1 MTATLPDGQL
11 DPAALAAGVLRDD
24 DHDRAAH
31 ADAPLLDGALRG
43 DEQRPERS
51 LREVLRVGGPST
63 ALVLF
68 GVNSVDELDR
78 AAIATLGPDIQ
89 RTFGISDAALGAL
102 VSVGAVAT
110 LLGAIPLGFLADRW
124 ARRRIIGIASLVW
137 AAAAALGGLTSSA
150 LQLGA
155 TRVLNGVAKGTEPV
169 QRSLL
174 ADSYPIDGRGRVFA
188 LHGFADRVGL
198 ALGPVAAGGI
208 AVAAGGDEGWRVAL
222 AVLAIP
228 ALVLAVL
235 TFRLREPQRGTY
247 EVEAVLG
254 ASGGLAPAD
263 PTEAAARAADEP
275 RVSFSAGFDRLK
287 KIQSFY
293 ATMCALG
300 ALGLALVGTP
310 AVLNLLLEQQYG
322 LDAVGRG
329 LVTTGTTIGGA
340 IGVIV
345 GGRQSDSLFRKD
357 PPRIFVLIGIA
368 LIGFGLLYAPGLYMP
383 NPVLFTL
390 YFSVL
395 SALVSLP
402 IAALTTVVS
411 AVVPFRLRGLGFAM
425 ITLYLVLVGGLGG
438 SLLTGALSDAFGE
451 RTALAVA
458 VPLGC
463 IPAGVILLRAA
474 RFVRRD
480 LSLVVEELLEEEQ
493 EQARVRE
500 HGQGPLLQARGID
513 FSYGKV
519 QVLFD
524 CSIEVSRG
532 EVLALLG
539 TNGAGKSTLLRV
551 ITGLGLPSRGVVRLE
566 GQTIT
571 YLEAEDRVARGIV
584 QLPGGKAIFPGMTVG
599 ENLLV
604 GVHSYVWD
612 RDRVQFKLAEVLEL
626 FPRLADR
633 IDQPAGLLSGGE
645 QQQLALAKA
654 LLLDPVVLCIDE
666 LSLGLAPVIVQDL
679 LQIIQAL
686 KARGLTMVI
695 VEQSLN
701 VALSI
706 ADRAV
711 FMEKGQVKF
720 QGPAQELLDRD
731 DLVRAVFLGAGE
743 QG

>member
-1 MTATLPDGQL
+1 MTAILPDQTV
-11 DPAALAAGVLRDD
+11 DPAALAASVLRDD
-24 DHDRAAH
+24 EDDQAAH
-31 ADAPLLDGALRG
+31 AEGPLRDELLRG
-43 DEQRPERS
+43 SEDKPERS
-51 LREVLRVGGPST
+51 LRDVLKVGGPST

-68 GVNSVDELDR
+68 GLNSVDELDR

-102 VSVGAVAT
+102 VSVGGVAT
-110 LLGAIPLGFLADRW
+110 LIGVIPLGYLADRW
-124 ARRRIIGIASLVW
+124 ARRRIIGVASVIW
-137 AAAAALGGLTSSA
+137 AAAAALGGMTTSA
-150 LQLGA
+150 WQLA
-155 TRVLNGVAKGTEPV
+155 STRVVNGVAKGTEPA

-188 LHGFADRVGL
+188 LHGFANNLGL
-198 ALGPVAAGGI
+198 AVGPVAAGGI
-208 AVAAGGDEGWRVAL
+208 AVLVGGTEGWRVAL
-222 AVLAIP
+222 AVLSIP
-228 ALVLAVL
+228 AVVLAVL
-235 TFRLREPQRGTY
+235 AFRLREPQRGAY
-247 EVEAVLG
+247 ELEAVLG
-254 ASGGLAPAD
+254 GAEGAEGLTPSE
-263 PTEAAARAADEP
+263 TAAAAALEP

-300 ALGLALVGTP
+300 ALGLAVVGTP
-310 AVLNLLLEQQYG
+310 AVLNLFLEQQYG

-329 LVTTGTTIGGA
+329 LVATATSVGGSIGLIIGGKK
-340 IGVIV
+340 
-345 GGRQSDSLFRKD
+345 SDTLFRKD
-357 PPRIFVLIGIA
+357 PPRIFVLLGGA
-368 LIGFGLLYAPGLYMP
+368 LIAFGLLYAPGLYLP
-383 NPVLFTL
+383 NVWLHTL
-390 YFSVL
+390 YYSVL
-395 SALVSLP
+395 MAFVALP
-402 IAALTTVVS
+402 WAALTTVVS

-425 ITLYLVLVGGLGG
+425 MTLYLVLIGGMGG
-438 SLLTGALSDAFGE
+438 SLLTGGLSDAFGE
-451 RTALAVA
+451 RAALALS
-458 VPLGC
+458 VPIGC
-463 IPAGVILLRAA
+463 IPAGIILWRAA
-474 RFVRRD
+474 KYVRAD
-480 LSLVVEELLEEEQ
+480 LSLVVDELIEEEE

-500 HGQGPLLQARGID
+500 HGEGPLLQARGID

-524 CSIEVSRG
+524 CSIDVHRG

-551 ITGLGLPSRGVVRLE
+551 ISGLGLPSRGVVRLA
-566 GQTIT
+566 GATIT

-584 QLPGGKAIFPGMTVG
+584 QLPGGHAVFPGMTVG

-604 GVHSYVWD
+604 GGYSFVWD
-612 RDRVQFKLAEVLEL
+612 RDRLQAKLTEVLEL
-626 FPRLADR
+626 FPRLAER

-654 LLLDPVVLCIDE
+654 LMLDPQVLCIDE

-679 LQIIQAL
+679 LEIIGNL

-701 VALSI
+701 VALAV

-720 QGPAQELLDRD
+720 QGPAQELLERD
-731 DLVRAVFLGAGE
+731 DLVRAVFLGTGDA
-743 QG
+743 